1 MSPKRDQSGKGAT
14 RTKPDSRLQLH
25 DAMGFTIFKN
35 KCIYIY
41 YGIRLLYVISISKE
55 PVPEE
60 PFDAEK
66 ELADAMTRIASAS
79 QSKSTLNLYYC
90 IYIYILS

>member
-1 MSPKRDQSGKGAT
+1 
-14 RTKPDSRLQLH
+14 
-25 DAMGFTIFKN
+25 MGSDF
-35 KCIYIY
+35 
-41 YGIRLLYVISISKE
+41 LYVISISKE

-79 QSKSTLNLYYC
+79 QSKSTLNLYYRIC
-90 IYIYILS
+90 I

>member
-25 DAMGFTIFKN
+25 DAMGFTILKT
-35 KCIYIY
+35 KYIY

-55 PVPEE
+55 PVHEE

-79 QSKSTLNLYYC
+79 QSKSTLNLYYRIC
-90 IYIYILS
+90 I

>member
-1 MSPKRDQSGKGAT
+1 
-14 RTKPDSRLQLH
+14 
-25 DAMGFTIFKN
+25 MGSDF
-35 KCIYIY
+35 
-41 YGIRLLYVISISKE
+41 LYVISISKE

-79 QSKSTLNLYYC
+79 QSKSTLNLYYRIC
-90 IYIYILS
+90 IYRIGMYIIYIYNIFYMQIIMHV